1 MFHTRCHRKV
11 GPDLRDGG
19 AAARRGRSRPHD
31 ALPHPGRRA
40 ARAPARRGGARMRI
54 RAAVLERT
62 GGTLAVQDV
71 ELAPPRAGRGARP
84 PRRERRLP
92 LGPERDRRDGRDPVP
107 GGARPR
113 GGRGRRGARR
123 GRHGRRGRRPRHALV
138 GAVVRALRGVH
149 PRPAAALPGGV
160 AGDGRGRAPRR
171 HDAALPRRRADPPL
185 LAHLVVR
192 RGVRR
197 PRALVRRDPEGRP
210 LRRRGARRLRGHDGR
225 RAPCG
230 TPRASGRATGSRSS
244 AAAGSAS
251 PRSSARSRRARPRS
265 SPWTSRRRSSASRA
279 SSERRRASSGRA
291 PRRRRR
297 TRSARRRVAASTTRS
312 RRPGGRRR

>member
-1 MFHTRCHRKV
+1 M
-11 GPDLRDGG
+11 
-19 AAARRGRSRPHD
+19 ARSPSR
-31 ALPHPGRRA
+31 
-40 ARAPARRGGARMRI
+40 
-54 RAAVLERT
+54 
-62 GGTLAVQDV
+62 TL
-71 ELAPPRAGRGARP
+71 ELAPPERGRGARP

-92 LGPERDRRDGRDPVP
+92 LGPERDRRDCRDAVP

-225 RAPCG
+225 GGRVEHRARPAGRPGRDRRLRRGRPLRAPRRG
-230 TPRASGRATGSRSS
+230 RGGRVRDPRRRRLGGE
-244 AAAGSAS
+244 
-251 PRSSARSRRARPRS
+251 ARRRARARS
-265 SPWTSRRRSSASRA
+265 DA
-279 SSERRRASSGRA
+279 GR
-291 PRRRRR
+291 PLGGHRRRRRR